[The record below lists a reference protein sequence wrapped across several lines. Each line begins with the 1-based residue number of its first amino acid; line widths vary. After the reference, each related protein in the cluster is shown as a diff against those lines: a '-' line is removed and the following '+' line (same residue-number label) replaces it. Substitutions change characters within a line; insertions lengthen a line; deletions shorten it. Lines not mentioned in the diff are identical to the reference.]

1 MGLQDLDIC
10 ISKLRDIPS
19 ECSEKCNEDNFWLN
33 RDWCIQNCEA
43 RSTDINVL
51 NECVKVLENAMAS
64 LVKSMGADPQFVY
77 VLDTIIAKFRTLKS
91 GDILLPDDI
100 NNINNAIRTVR
111 DIIARIEELVSMISF
126 IQPIAGFGIGL
137 AYSQTV
143 DPSIYYKPF
152 NAFIVEYLNTNT
164 LEVLENARD
173 IKLQQFINLVDSIA
187 Y

>member
-64 LVKSMGADPQFVY
+64 IVKSMGADPQFVY
-77 VLDTIIAKFRTLKS
+77 VLDPIIQRFRTLKS

-100 NNINNAIRTVR
+100 NNINDAIRKIR
-111 DIIARIEELVSMISF
+111 DIIAKIEDLVSMISF
-126 IQPIAGFGIGL
+126 IQPIPGIGIGQ
-137 AYSQTV
+137 AVSQV
-143 DPSIYYKPF
+143 IDPSAYYAPF
-152 NAFIVEYLNTNT
+152 NAFIVEYINTST
-164 LEVLENARD
+164 IEVLENARD
-173 IKLQQFINLVDSIA
+173 IRHQMSINPVDSIA